1 MNERCGIGV
10 AVENIV
16 SCEANRMKILE
27 QQIPAKEVM
36 DMINRRLEMVT
47 MQYNYAKG
55 NDRKIEAEAMAET
68 KWQIAELK
76 MQFVD
81 LLTAR
86 LDSN

>member
-1 MNERCGIGV
+1 
-10 AVENIV
+10 
-16 SCEANRMKILE
+16 MKILE
-27 QQIPAKEVM
+27 QQIQAKDVM

-55 NDRKIEAEAMAET
+55 SDRKIEAETMAET

>member
-1 MNERCGIGV
+1 
-10 AVENIV
+10 
-16 SCEANRMKILE
+16 MKILE
-27 QQIPAKEVM
+27 QQISAKDVM

-55 NDRKIEAEAMAET
+55 SDRKIEAETMAET

-86 LDSN
+86 LESN

>member
-1 MNERCGIGV
+1 
-10 AVENIV
+10 
-16 SCEANRMKILE
+16 MKILE
-27 QQIPAKEVM
+27 QQIPAKDVM

-81 LLTAR
+81 LLTTR